1 MNFLFLKARHMT
13 DYHHDK
19 TEIAS
24 DGLRYTNKKNGSPF
38 QGMGHAGETMSCMK
52 CGQHKRRST
61 GSFKRYLG
69 ANLFFCGECKPLPKL
84 VSNPS

>member
-1 MNFLFLKARHMT
+1 MN

-19 TEIAS
+19 TQITS

-38 QGMGHAGETMSCMK
+38 QGMGRTGETMSCMK
-52 CGQHKRRST
+52 CGQHKMRHT

-69 ANLFFCGECKPLPKL
+69 ANLFFCSDCKPLKTTDAK
-84 VSNPS
+84 SS